1 MADERKNPRKWS
13 LEEIDELLQDSGL
26 MPRGGDALE
35 YVEEIEY
42 TPKAVS
48 FNPRPSH
55 NENIEHRI
63 IKETVER
70 SDSVA
75 EPQVYGAIVSEKY
88 RDRFYNKPVGFRA

>member
-26 MPRGGDALE
+26 VPRDGDALE

-48 FNPRPSH
+48 FSPRPSH

-63 IKETVER
+63 IKETVE
-70 SDSVA
+70 SGV
-75 EPQVYGAIVSEKY
+75 
-88 RDRFYNKPVGFRA
+88 FYHENKCFGIKSRNE